1 MSDSLGLSKIPRL
14 AAPDQHVEY
23 VLIQKTLTRI
33 FAFTGVNI
41 DDVVNNPIA
50 RNKVIAYYK
59 LHRWINRQSEIRDLE
74 RQWNSLRA

>member
-1 MSDSLGLSKIPRL
+1 MSDSLGLSKVPRL

-59 LHRWINRQSEIRDLE
+59 LHLLAGSTVNPKSAISSGSGIR
-74 RQWNSLRA
+74 